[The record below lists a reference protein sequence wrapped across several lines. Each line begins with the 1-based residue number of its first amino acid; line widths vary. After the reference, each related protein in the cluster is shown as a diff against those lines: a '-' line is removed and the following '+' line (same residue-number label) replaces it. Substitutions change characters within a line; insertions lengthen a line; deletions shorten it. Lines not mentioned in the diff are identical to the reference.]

1 MFDIYGLQLHSISD
15 AISATVVFYQ
25 IFGAYMAI
33 RHYQFDYLIGVILV
47 LKIQQFIKDNTKN
60 IHIKSLKRPRNA
72 KHCNLENNDG
82 DVGNEPGYPSG
93 HMATTS
99 FMTNLYYLKQC
110 KIKTMS
116 NCFLYN
122 IWNLKF
128 MSNYILYNIWNL
140 FMAYARYKKNCH
152 TIFQIIAGYL
162 LGLIVAIALYLLPSC

>member
-1 MFDIYGLQLHSISD
+1 
-15 AISATVVFYQ
+15 
-25 IFGAYMAI
+25 MAI

-116 NCFLYN
+116 NFFLYN
-122 IWNLKF
+122 IWNLKCKKT
-128 MSNYILYNIWNL
+128 WNFKFDRPTEISKSMNTRTSTSVSRAL
-140 FMAYARYKKNCH
+140 
-152 TIFQIIAGYL
+152 II
-162 LGLIVAIALYLLPSC
+162 I